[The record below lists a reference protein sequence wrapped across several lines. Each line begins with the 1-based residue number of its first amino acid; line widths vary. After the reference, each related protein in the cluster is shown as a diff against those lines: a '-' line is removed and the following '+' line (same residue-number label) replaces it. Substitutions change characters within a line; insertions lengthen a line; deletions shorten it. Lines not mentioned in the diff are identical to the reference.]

1 LRFPVLRPENHCE
14 TSVLKNDLNFGELP
28 AAWPARLSRL
38 AWAVLMA
45 VLAAG
50 WLGGHPVWAQ
60 DAPTD
65 PLVAGN
71 DSLQGVVLNSVTHEP
86 VSRALVSSPDN
97 RFATMTDGQG
107 HFEFKIP
114 KATNDAANRPT
125 ALMARKPGY
134 LTELVPDMDLDRSV
148 KEVTLSLAPEG
159 LIAGHVSLPSAEAAD
174 KIQVELFR
182 REVEYGRAH
191 WVPGGQTATR
201 SNGDFRFAELAAGT
215 YKVMT
220 LEQLDHDH
228 PPATSGGEQLYGYA
242 PVYFPSSKTFAG
254 GETIALSAGQTFQAD
269 LMVVRQPYF
278 PVKVSVTNA
287 PPNGG
292 IGVSVSSAGSHGP
305 GYSLGY
311 NSQTHLIEGMLP
323 QGTYLVEGFG
333 FGPPFRVGESAL
345 TVHNA
350 PLSVGSMTMV
360 ATQSI
365 TVNVKEEFSSQE
377 QTNDANSVTVTR
389 LSSASTGPR
398 SYLSLRL
405 EPVDDFIQHGGVSLR
420 PPTNAKDESLVL
432 DGVVPS
438 RYWVHVDSWRGYA
451 SSVTSGGVD
460 LLTEPLVVAGGSTGP
475 IEITMRDDTAQVE
488 GTIEGADL
496 PTSSGSRAPSA
507 HVYCVPLPDSPG
519 RFAEVAASPDG
530 TFTFLNL
537 PPGVYRV
544 LAFKHAQPS
553 LEFRNPEVIRAYE
566 TSGPVVHLT
575 SGGKDHITV
584 PLISK
589 GE

>member
-1 LRFPVLRPENHCE
+1 M
-14 TSVLKNDLNFGELP
+14 KNGVNFGG
-28 AAWPARLSRL
+28 ARAGAQVRL
-38 AWAVLMA
+38 RSLVLLTT

-50 WLGGHPVWAQ
+50 GLGRDLARAQ
-60 DAPTD
+60 DPQTD
-65 PLVAGN
+65 LQTDLKSDGN

-107 HFEFKIP
+107 HFEFKFP
-114 KATNDAANRPT
+114 KTANDAANRPT

-134 LTELVPDMDLDRSV
+134 LTELALDMQLGPSV

-159 LIAGHVSLPSAEAAD
+159 LIVGHVSLPSTEAAD
-174 KIQVELFR
+174 KIQVQLYR
-182 REVEYGRAH
+182 REIEDGRGH

-201 SNGDFRFAELAAGT
+201 SNGDFRFAELAAGI

-220 LEQLDHDH
+220 LEQIDRDH
-228 PPATSGGEQLYGYA
+228 PPATSGDEQMYGYA
-242 PVYFPSSKTFAG
+242 PVYFPSAKTFAG

-269 LMVVRQPYF
+269 LAVVRQPYF
-278 PVKVSVTNA
+278 PVKISVTNA
-287 PPNGG
+287 PANGG
-292 IGVSVSSAGSHGP
+292 IGVRVSSAGSRGP

-311 NSQTHLIEGMLP
+311 NGQTHFIEGMLP

-333 FGPPFRVGESAL
+333 FGSPFMVGESPL

-350 PLSVGSMTMV
+350 HLSVGSLTMV

-377 QTNDANSVTVTR
+377 PTNDANSVAVTR
-389 LSSASTGPR
+389 FSSASTGPR

-405 EPVDDFIQHGGVSLR
+405 EPVDDFVQHGGASLR
-420 PPTNAKDESLVL
+420 PPANAKDESLVL

-438 RYWVHVDSWRGYA
+438 RYWVHVDSSRGYA

-475 IEITMRDDTAQVE
+475 IEITMRDDMAQVE
-488 GTIEGADL
+488 GTIEGEDA
-496 PTSSGSRAPSA
+496 SGPSGPRTPFA

-519 RFAEVAASPDG
+519 RFSEVAASADG

-537 PPGVYRV
+537 PPGGYRV
-544 LAFKHAQPS
+544 LAFKPAQPS

-566 TSGPVVHLT
+566 TSGSVVHLT
-575 SGGKDHITV
+575 SSGKEHITV